1 MLKRFLLP
9 LIAVLLVGAPLA
21 VGAQSNSP
29 PPPVAPPPAI
39 IASAPAKDS
48 IYVHML
54 NIPLTSVIGPAPM
67 QVPICK
73 ANIPEPIVVDTSLK
87 ARDTLIVRLMD
98 GDTAVSPPE
107 SIQLAVH
114 LKDTAQAFT
123 SGTKIIRFTKK
134 PRELGGQSV
143 TVTTFPGARTICT
156 GQLARPARGVAA
168 GIPPLAQGKAR
179 EFEVPRDD
187 EAVVSIGT
195 SFDFLDGVR
204 AADLYADL
212 RVFSP
217 ALWNW
222 TVFGRELRGF
232 GVQGGIYQGRINSSA
247 TPTPDSLDNF
257 IFQTPVGPVDSAG
270 GQLVRTRTFRRHMSR
285 RQNNLGL
292 YMGINKVIGP
302 NLYWVI
308 AQVEV
313 RKEDVRLSIRDTVL
327 TDTTTR
333 IEPARPLRAAT
344 VPVTRVF
351 GETMYSP
358 TVTTGLRLDMHR
370 PGFDVILQPLIG
382 TRLRDCSF
390 DFLASGQTGTRRACT
405 VQPHLFHWE
414 ITYEVEASKS
424 GIKLGGEVRGFMD
437 REPEI
442 LVYLAKEFTVE
453 KLADLI
459 STKK

>member
-1 MLKRFLLP
+1 MFKRLLLP
-9 LIAVLLVGAPLA
+9 VTVAVAISIPLTAIAQKVP
-21 VGAQSNSP
+21 SP
-29 PPPVAPPPAI
+29 APPP
-39 IASAPAKDS
+39 PAKDS

-54 NIPLTSVIGPAPM
+54 NIPLALVKGPATTQM
-67 QVPICK
+67 QVCK
-73 ANIPEPIVVDTSLK
+73 ANDPQPVVVDTSVK
-87 ARDTLIVRLMD
+87 SRRDTLIVRVMD
-98 GDTAVSPPE
+98 SDTVASPPE
-107 SIQLAVH
+107 DTQLLVQVTGAEP
-114 LKDTAQAFT
+114 ASQAFT
-123 SGTKIIRFTKK
+123 SGLKSLRFVRK
-134 PRELGGQSV
+134 PREFSGQVVSV
-143 TVTTFPGARTICT
+143 TALATGRPICV
-156 GQLARPARGVAA
+156 GQLARPASGTTAGVPAL
-168 GIPPLAQGKAR
+168 GQGKPR

-195 SFDFLDGVR
+195 SFDFLDGAR

-217 ALWNW
+217 SLWKA
-222 TVFGRELRGF
+222 F
-232 GVQGGIYQGRINSSA
+232 GVQAGIYQGRISSNA
-247 TPTPDSLDNF
+247 TPTPDSLDKF
-257 IFQTPVGPVDSAG
+257 IFETPVGPVDSAG
-270 GQLVRTRTFRRHMSR
+270 GQVVRIRSFRRHMSR

-292 YMGINKVIGP
+292 YMGINRAIGP

-313 RKEDVRLSIRDTVL
+313 RKADVRLSIRDTVL
-327 TDTTTR
+327 TDTTVR
-333 IEPARPLRAAT
+333 IQPARPLRTGT

-351 GETMYSP
+351 GATTYTP

-390 DFLASGQTGTRRACT
+390 DFLPSGQTGTRRACT
-405 VQPHLFHWE
+405 IEPHFFHWE

-453 KLADLI
+453 KLAELI